1 MKNKFKLT
9 FSCLF
14 LIIILVFSALFACT
28 PIKQETKTQTP
39 PTPPQPEY
47 PKITVLDTMP
57 GPVPTFISKPQLYV
71 EKDPSTNEMFL
82 YLWVN
87 SRGQSLD
94 GTKAVLK
101 AQAYQRIAEGIK
113 LLITSQLSYAMS
125 GDKNV
130 TDEYVESAVA
140 AVAKNVK
147 VTGFIQ
153 VMEWWRWIAYQ
164 ESKDANIQKFYDV
177 YMLFRMSYEEYKRAR
192 DEALKSFYDQNKP
205 KDPALVDKAQS
216 LLQKLDEEATM
227 MEWKN
232 NF

>member
-1 MKNKFKLT
+1 MKKIFI
-9 FSCLF
+9 LF
-14 LIIILVFSALFACT
+14 LSLILIFAFGCET
-28 PIKQETKTQTP
+28 EQKQVKQEP
-39 PTPPQPEY
+39 PKPEY

-71 EKDPSTNEMFL
+71 EKDPQTNEMFL

-94 GTKAVLK
+94 GTKAVLR

-130 TDEYVESAVA
+130 SDEYVESAVA

-153 VMEWWRWIAYQ
+153 VQEWWRWVAYQ
-164 ESKDANIQKFYDV
+164 ESKDSAIQKFYDV
-177 YMLFRMSYEEYKRAR
+177 YMLFRMSYEEYKKAR
-192 DEALKSFYDQNKP
+192 DEALKAFYEQNKP
-205 KDPALVDKAQS
+205 KDPQLIEKSQS
-216 LLQKLDEEATM
+216 LLKELDEQATL
-227 MEWKN
+227 MEWSN
-232 NF
+232 QF

>member
-1 MKNKFKLT
+1 MMNKIKIIFVLILSFLLF
-9 FSCLF
+9 FSC
-14 LIIILVFSALFACT
+14 T
-28 PIKQETKTQTP
+28 PVKNEVKQQTP
-39 PTPPQPEY
+39 PQPAQPEY

-57 GPVPTFISKPQLYV
+57 GPVPNFISKPQLYV
-71 EKDPSTNEMFL
+71 EKDTNTNEMFL
-82 YLWVN
+82 YIWVN

-94 GTKAVLK
+94 GTKAVLR

-113 LLITSQLSYAMS
+113 LLITSQLSYAMR

-130 TDEYVESAVA
+130 SDEYVESAVA

-153 VMEWWRWIAYQ
+153 VMEWWRWVAYQ
-164 ESKDANIQKFYDV
+164 ETKDSSIQKFFDV
-177 YMLFRMSYEEYKRAR
+177 YMLFRMPYEEYKKAR
-192 DEALKSFYDQNKP
+192 DEALKAFYQQNKP

-216 LLQKLDEEATM
+216 LLQKLDDEATM
-227 MEWKN
+227 MEWNN